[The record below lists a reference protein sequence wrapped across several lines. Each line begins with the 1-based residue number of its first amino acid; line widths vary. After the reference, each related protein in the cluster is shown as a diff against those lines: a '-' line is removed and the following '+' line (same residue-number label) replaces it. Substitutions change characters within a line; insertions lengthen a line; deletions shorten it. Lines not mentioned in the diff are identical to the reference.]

1 MKRVGA
7 RSPWPGSGCRAGTP
21 PRCAAAP
28 SSPPGRPPGCTCSS
42 RASRALRKWEKPH
55 NSKKKTNG
63 KHLDVPPATEAKRRR
78 ARHARVCKHRAVLLP
93 TSELRCIV
101 VAPGERS
108 STGTLLTPCARAS
121 PSVLP
126 SLFALPVEAK
136 RTRGNQGGGC
146 ARADLLNIQ
155 RFSGRR

>member
-1 MKRVGA
+1 MRRVGA

-55 NSKKKTNG
+55 NSQKKKGGRATTNG
-63 KHLDVPPATEAKRRR
+63 KHLDVTPATKAKRCR
-78 ARHARVCKHRAVLLP
+78 ARHARVRKHRAVLLP
-93 TSELRCIV
+93 TSEPRCIV

-136 RTRGNQGGGC
+136 RTRGNQGGD
-146 ARADLLNIQ
+146 ARALT
-155 RFSGRR
+155 S